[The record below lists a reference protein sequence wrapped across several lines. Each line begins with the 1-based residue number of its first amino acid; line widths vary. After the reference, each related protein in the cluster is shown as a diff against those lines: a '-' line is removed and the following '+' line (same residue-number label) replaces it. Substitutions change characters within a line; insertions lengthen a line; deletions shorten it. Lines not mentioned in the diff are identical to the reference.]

1 MNIDLSSSEHSKPAW
16 CGKSARFLAGR
27 TSTPSRLVLIVGLVF
42 IALLLSAA
50 ATTVFIQREQSID
63 EWRSNLSNLSRLLGE
78 HARQTINAADLVQKS
93 IADRVLELGI
103 EDEQGLRKILGN
115 RTTYDALK
123 DKVSGVPQ
131 IDVATVVAMNGDVV
145 NFTRSYP
152 PPPIN
157 LSDRDYFKAH
167 IADPD
172 LKFFISIPVKNRGT
186 GRWTFYLT
194 RKIKNSKGSMI
205 GLVLTGIESA
215 FLSDYYKA
223 VNFSEFSAISL
234 YRDDGGLLARMPE
247 REESMGKIL
256 SQPGIKALK
265 EGVETF
271 ITSEPRLVD
280 MSDTRFRI
288 VAPRA
293 VLGYPLAVIVT
304 ATEELVLADWQR
316 KAAMIGSGS
325 GALSLLLFGLIVWI
339 ARLLDKREAAMRLAH
354 QAQKVAET
362 ANQAKAAFLATMSHE
377 IRTPMNGVIG
387 MTGLLLDTKLDEEQR
402 HFATTIRDSAE
413 SLLTVINDILDFSKM
428 EAGKLDLEQTEFSL
442 VSLVESIVNILA
454 PRAHAKNIEIAS
466 LVAPDLPAIL
476 KGDPSRLRQILM
488 NLAGNAIKFTH
499 QGGVSIEVRGE
510 TVQDGQKRIRFDV
523 RDSGIGIPQDAIG
536 RLFSMFTQVDA
547 STARRYGGTG
557 LGLAISKR
565 LTEMMGGAI
574 GVESQP
580 GVGSLFWFFIPLDP
594 VEIAMPSGPDLAGR
608 RIMIVDDSPVNRD
621 VLERQLRGFGITA
634 ASFPDA
640 ASALAELTRA
650 ARTDSPWETVIVDA
664 RMPDIPG
671 LELAGMIRAA
681 PELKQ
686 TRIIVT
692 SSQGLEAQPGIHAV
706 DAIMN
711 KPLRQQTILSVLAR
725 VMGVFFYSTTPEHQD
740 AEETDATAK
749 GRRLR
754 ILVAEDNPVNQQ
766 VALGLLRK
774 IGHSVDVASDGTEA
788 VEAVR
793 CRPYDLV
800 LMDVQMP
807 EMDGLQATAAIR
819 ALNSSASRIPIV
831 AMTANAMRG
840 DEKMCLDA
848 GMDGYISKPID
859 RRKLVEV
866 LAEHSGPPS
875 PLPPASAP
883 AAATGPAIDF
893 GVLDQLKED
902 LDAETVTAILAKFF
916 EDTQD
921 RILVCKDALAR
932 TDREQIQREAHAVKG
947 AASSLG
953 LHAIQ
958 SAGQA
963 LESAAR
969 AGGAMG
975 DDFKVLA
982 DAIAALPHL
991 LAASPYALPKD

>member
-1 MNIDLSSSEHSKPAW
+1 MNIELSASEHTKPAW
-16 CGKSARFLAGR
+16 WGTFARFLAR
-27 TSTPSRLVLIVGLVF
+27 MNSTPSRLVLIVGVVF
-42 IALLLSAA
+42 IAFLLSAA
-50 ATTVFIQREQSID
+50 AMTVYIQRQQSID
-63 EWRSNLSNLSRLLGE
+63 EWRSNLSNLSRLLAE

-93 IADRVLELGI
+93 IADRVLELGV
-103 EDEQGLRKILGN
+103 EDEQGLRQILGN
-115 RTTYDALK
+115 RATYDALK

-131 IDVATVVAMNGDVV
+131 IDVATVVAMNGEVV

-167 IADPD
+167 IADPE
-172 LKFFISIPVKNRGT
+172 LMFFISVPVKNRGN

-194 RKIKNSKGSMI
+194 RKIKNSKGVMI

-215 FLSDYYKA
+215 FLSDYYRA

-247 REESMGKIL
+247 RDESMGKIL
-256 SQPGIKALK
+256 PQPGIKALR

-271 ITSEPRLVD
+271 ITSEPRLVE

-293 VLGYPLAVIVT
+293 VQGYPLAVIVT

-316 KAAMIGSGS
+316 KAAMIGGGS
-325 GALSLLLFGLIVWI
+325 GVLSLLLFGLIVWI
-339 ARLLDKREAAMRLAH
+339 ARLLDKREAAMTLAR
-354 QAQKVAET
+354 QAQIAAET

-387 MTGLLLDTKLDEEQR
+387 MTGLLLDTTLDEEQR
-402 HFATTIRDSAE
+402 HFAVTIRDSAE

-428 EAGKLDLEQTEFSL
+428 EAGKLDLEQTDFAL
-442 VSLVESIVNILA
+442 VSLVESIVDILA
-454 PRAHAKNIEIAS
+454 PRAHAKNIEIVS

-476 KGDPSRLRQILM
+476 RGDPSRLRQILM

-499 QGGVSIEVRGE
+499 QGGLSIEVGRE
-510 TVQDGQKRIRFDV
+510 TPQDGRMRIRFDV

-536 RLFSMFTQVDA
+536 RLFSMFTQVDV

-565 LTEMMGGAI
+565 LTEMMGGSI

-580 GVGSLFWFFIPLDP
+580 GKGSLFWFTIPFEC
-594 VEIAMPSGPDLAGR
+594 VENAMPTGPDLAGR
-608 RIMIVDDSPVNRD
+608 RVLIVDDSQVNRD
-621 VLERQLRGFGITA
+621 VLERQLRCFGIQA
-634 ASFPDA
+634 ASCPDA

-650 ARTDSPWETVIVDA
+650 ASTECPWEAVIIDA
-664 RMPDIPG
+664 RMPEISG
-671 LELAGMIRAA
+671 LELAVQIRSA
-681 PELKQ
+681 PELEQ
-686 TRIIVT
+686 TRIIMT
-692 SSQGLEAQPGIHAV
+692 SSQGLEPQPGLQAA
-706 DAIMN
+706 DAIMH
-711 KPLRQQTILSVLAR
+711 KPLRQQTIQSVLAR
-725 VMGVFFYSTTPEHQD
+725 VMGVFYYSKSPEHQD
-740 AEETDATAK
+740 GEETNAAAM

-774 IGHSVDVASDGTEA
+774 IGHSVDVASDGAEA

-793 CRPYDLV
+793 SRPYDLV

-819 ALNSSASRIPIV
+819 ALNSSAARVPIV

-859 RRKLVEV
+859 RRKLIEV
-866 LAEHSGPPS
+866 LAEHSGPV
-875 PLPPASAP
+875 PLPPVAAP
-883 AAATGPAIDF
+883 VIAAGPAIDF
-893 GVLDQLKED
+893 GVLDQLRDD
-902 LDAETVTAILAKFF
+902 LDMQTVTEILAKFF
-916 EDTQD
+916 EDASE
-921 RILVCKDALAR
+921 RLAVCHDALAR
-932 TDREQIQREAHAVKG
+932 LDIEQIQREAHTIKG

-953 LHAIQ
+953 LQAILQ
-958 SAGQA
+958 AGQA
-963 LESAAR
+963 LETTAR
-969 AGGAMG
+969 ARGEMDG
-975 DDFKVLA
+975 DIKVLA
-982 DAIAALPHL
+982 DAVAALPVL
-991 LAASPYALPKD
+991 LAASPYALAKD